1 VTVLFHRQVLHDFPP
16 RAADNENYGRA
27 HDLGEHEEN
36 CWCAPTIMEWHDR
49 WVVVTKGGE

>member
-1 VTVLFHRQVLHDFPP
+1 MLFHRQVLHDFPP